1 MATLINF
8 SDEPKYNIKIVCA
21 QTGIRAVTLRAWERR
36 HEVLIPH
43 RSENRYRLYSER
55 DVAILRWVKNRVD
68 SGMPISSAVIE
79 LHSSMR
85 TGMFPEAVPIGPST
99 LPVPSGIAPEKYIK
113 RLYQALLTHD
123 EGKAGD
129 IFREI
134 QAGFSLVAI
143 FQDILIPTLVE
154 IGDAWYR
161 GSIRITTEH
170 FASALVR
177 GKLLTMYQA
186 YPSRR
191 SAPFILLGCA
201 PSEQHEL
208 GSLMMAVLLRSSGF
222 RVEYLGPDIPLE
234 DLADYAS
241 YEHPDMI
248 ILTASL
254 EGSALELLKM
264 QEKLSKLHP
273 APVFGYGGAAFILK
287 PELKTRVQGFYL
299 GDSIEQGLT
308 NVRSLLKKERA
319 GVPSR

>member
-1 MATLINF
+1 MTTLVDF
-8 SDEPKYNIKIVCA
+8 SDEPKYNIKIVCS

-43 RSENRYRLYSER
+43 RSVNRYRLYSER
-55 DVAILRWVKNRVD
+55 DVAVLRWVKNRVD
-68 SGMPISSAVIE
+68 SGLPISSAVIE
-79 LHSSMR
+79 LHSLMR
-85 TGMFPEAVPIGPST
+85 TGVFPEAVPTSPST
-99 LPVPSGIAPEKYIK
+99 ALVPSGIAPEKYVK
-113 RLYQALLTHD
+113 RFYQALVTHE

-129 IFREI
+129 IFCEI
-134 QAGFSLVAI
+134 QSSFGLIAI
-143 FQDILIPTLVE
+143 FQDILTPTLVE

-170 FASALVR
+170 FASAFVQ
-177 GKLLTMYQA
+177 GKMLAMYQA

-191 SAPFILLGCA
+191 SAPFIVLGCA

-234 DLADYAS
+234 DLVDYSS
-241 YEHPDMI
+241 YKHPDMI

-254 EGSALELLKM
+254 ENSALGLLKM
-264 QEKLSKLHP
+264 QEKMSKLHP
-273 APVFGYGGAAFILK
+273 APVFGFGGAAFITR

-299 GDSIEQGLT
+299 GDSIEQGVSNIRTLLT
-308 NVRSLLKKERA
+308 KERA
-319 GVPSR
+319 GQK